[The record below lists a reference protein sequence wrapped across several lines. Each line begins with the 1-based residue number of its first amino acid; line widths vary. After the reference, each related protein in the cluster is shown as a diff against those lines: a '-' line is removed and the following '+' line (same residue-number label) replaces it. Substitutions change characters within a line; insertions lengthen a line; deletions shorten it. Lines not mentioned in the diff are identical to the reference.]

1 MWRLFLR
8 QVARLITTKRKN
20 KNMIG
25 VTARYFAVFREQV
38 GQDTETLSTDA
49 ATAGELFAEI
59 ATRHGFADSMARCKI
74 AINDE
79 LAGWEEELT
88 DGDVILFFPPVAGG

>member
-1 MWRLFLR
+1 
-8 QVARLITTKRKN
+8 
-20 KNMIG
+20 MIG

-38 GQDTETLSTDA
+38 GQDAETLSTDA

-59 ATRHGFADSMARCKI
+59 ATRHGFDDSMTRCKV

-79 LAGWEEELT
+79 LAGWELSL
-88 DGDVILFFPPVAGG
+88 IHI